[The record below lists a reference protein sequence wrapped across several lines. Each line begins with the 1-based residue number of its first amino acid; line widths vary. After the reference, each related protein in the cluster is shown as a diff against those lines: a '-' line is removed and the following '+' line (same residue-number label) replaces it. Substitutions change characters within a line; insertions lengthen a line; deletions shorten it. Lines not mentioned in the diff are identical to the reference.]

1 MIGEEAEHTVRISG
15 ARLGLGRHIAAR
27 PAVELE
33 KRAPDER
40 GVTVVAL
47 VGPGVREVAAPVA
60 RRQNGAPHAV
70 GGLVHDDPRRAR
82 VTFYDLTGRARVTF
96 RIPQSL
102 PGRHGR
108 SQPRGPAAYDRNRLR
123 FAHAASIRSLPNAIY
138 ARIRPTDQPEVDAGG
153 TVV

>member
-1 MIGEEAEHTVRISG
+1 M
-15 ARLGLGRHIAAR
+15 RLAF
-27 PAVELE
+27 ELE
-33 KRAPDER
+33 KHAPDKS
-40 GVTVVAL
+40 GVAVVTL
-47 VGPGVREVAAPVA
+47 VGPRVREVAASVA
-60 RRQNGAPHAV
+60 RGQNRASHAV

-82 VTFYDLTGRARVTF
+82 VAFYDLTGRTSGTF

-102 PGRHGR
+102 PGRHRR